1 LGANHSA
8 IHDETGATLVV
19 DLDAVAENY
28 DTLRQKSH
36 GAETGATVKADAY
49 GLGLEQVARTLS
61 ASECR
66 TFFVATAAEGLALRH
81 ILPAAE
87 IIVLNGPSRES
98 VKLILDASLS
108 PVLNSLHQIDLWR
121 HSGGA
126 GDKAAAAY
134 LHFDTGMNRLGLG
147 ADEAET
153 LFADPSRLHDISIS
167 SVMSHLACADT
178 PDNPMNAAQLTAF
191 RDLRSRLEGV
201 IGPVR
206 ASLANTPGVFL
217 GPDYHFDLV
226 RPGAALFG
234 LAPQIGARNPMRQ
247 TIEIYA
253 KILQVRSVD
262 THMTVGYGA
271 AQRVERPSRI
281 ATVGAGYAEG
291 YPRAAVS
298 RIGETM
304 HAFIAGHRVPL
315 FGRVSMDLITLD
327 VSDIPEALAIPGQEV
342 ELLGPHVTPDSLAAS
357 AGTIGYEVIAR
368 LGNRLH
374 RVYRGGVS
382 RR

>member
-1 LGANHSA
+1 MGANHSA

-49 GLGLEQVARTLS
+49 GLGLEHVARTLS

>member
-1 LGANHSA
+1 MGADHSA
-8 IHDETGATLVV
+8 IHDGSGATLVV

-28 DTLRQKSH
+28 GTLRQKSPGVEA
-36 GAETGATVKADAY
+36 GAAIKADAY
-49 GLGLEQVARTLS
+49 GLGLEPVARTLS
-61 ASECR
+61 AAGCR
-66 TFFVATAAEGLALRH
+66 TFFVATVGEGLALRH

-98 VKLILDASLS
+98 VSLILDASLS
-108 PVLNSLHQIDLWR
+108 PALNSLHQIDLWR
-121 HSGGA
+121 HSGGD
-126 GDKAAAAY
+126 GDEAASAY

-206 ASLANTPGVFL
+206 ASLANSPGVFL

-247 TIEIYA
+247 TVEIYA

-271 AQRVERPSRI
+271 AHRVERPSRI
-281 ATVGAGYAEG
+281 ATVGAGYADG
-291 YPRAAVS
+291 YPRAAGS
-298 RIGETM
+298 RSGETM

-368 LGNRLH
+368 FGNRLH
-374 RVYRGGVS
+374 RVYRGGVT